1 MKNVEPIEKDYLTP
15 LEAARYWSLSKNKF
29 YLFINSGTYSF
40 VVLYRKRKLILREEF
55 DKYLSLNPKVKETLQ
70 NGRNNKK
77 RFEA

>member
-15 LEAARYWSLSKNKF
+15 LEAVRYWSLSKNKF
-29 YLFINSGTYSF
+29 YNFINSGMYSF

-55 DKYLSLNPKVKETLQ
+55 DNYLSLNPEIKETLQ